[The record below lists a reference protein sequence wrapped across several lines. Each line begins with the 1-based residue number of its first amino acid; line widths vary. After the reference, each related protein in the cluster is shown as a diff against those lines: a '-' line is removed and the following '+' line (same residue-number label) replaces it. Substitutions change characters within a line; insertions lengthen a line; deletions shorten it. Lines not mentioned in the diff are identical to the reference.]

1 MLDDVITPDN
11 CCHEGI
17 GIESGE
23 MPPPLS
29 AQAVS
34 DFHGPAALAVVKSV
48 PPTETI
54 FASSAG
60 QASFDADQAELS
72 PAATK
77 KFCPCEAICSK

>member
-1 MLDDVITPDN
+1 VVDPLFAEVITPES
-11 CCHEGI
+11 CCQDGI

-34 DFHGPAALAVVKSV
+34 DAQGPAAPLVVKSV

-60 QASFDADQAELS
+60 HASFDADQAELS
-72 PAATK
+72 PDAAK
-77 KFCPCEAICSK
+77 KFWP